1 MIEFNIRQKIALL
14 LIVSLAFFSCSQN
27 PTSSKTDT
35 ILKNVNPAEA
45 YQLIQKNA
53 ENDNFVILDVRTPS
67 EYHEG
72 HIEDAININFYESDF
87 RAQLEEL
94 DTTKTY
100 LIYCRSGGRSGNTLK
115 IMEELGFQEV
125 YNLSSGILGWKQ
137 EGYNTN

>member
-125 YNLSSGILGWKQ
+125 YNLSSGILGWKK

>member
-27 PTSSKTDT
+27 PTSSKTAA

-45 YQLIQKNA
+45 YQLIQENA

-125 YNLSSGILGWKQ
+125 YNLSSGILGWKK